1 MPLVHTI
8 IVYDFGRRLAAP
20 ANAPESAH
28 GTLIGQQLPTL
39 VDGSGAPRDHRVMGR
54 RPSRMLTR
62 LYEDAHYLLVNK
74 PAGVPADTGRPNPV
88 SHVPAAVRL
97 LRSES
102 DSEDLRTCYPLDTF
116 ESGVWAFAK
125 TEQAAEQFASR
136 LRDGDVRQEFVAV
149 ARGKYKAHKVAGR
162 REKSSG
168 RSTAPRSRRRDAP
181 LEVTPIKQHP
191 RRALLR
197 CVFRGRRSM
206 DVRVQLQRMRLPVV
220 DDPKFDF
227 RRKGRR
233 RGRLYLHV
241 ERLEFEHPF
250 TGEQVRAI
258 APVPDVFDA
267 VAREETPLEDSLE
280 VALAGRL
287 EWLLDE
293 STNAYRLTDGVA
305 DDVPGLIAD
314 RLGPVVILQVRQGK
328 FDQDEETLQRAAAW
342 YGRRLKVRA
351 VYVKKIPRDRS
362 QPDRH
367 RPKALMDDRPL
378 WGRPAEREVEILEDG
393 IRYVVRPYD
402 GYLTGFFTAHAENRR
417 WVRQQAK
424 GLHVL
429 NLFAYT
435 CGFSVAAA
443 IGDAGTTAS
452 VDVSKK
458 ALEWGKQNFEANGL
472 PLDDHRFY
480 CSDAFEFF
488 KRAERQGL
496 RFDLILLDPPAFARG
511 GKPARVF
518 QVEEHMTPLVG
529 GALKLLK
536 RRGRML
542 VSANFRG
549 VTDKWLR
556 DRVKAAAGRR
566 KCRFPDPPPL
576 PLGFAPERREA
587 ETIVAQF
594 D

>member
-1 MPLVHTI
+1 
-8 IVYDFGRRLAAP
+8 
-20 ANAPESAH
+20 
-28 GTLIGQQLPTL
+28 
-39 VDGSGAPRDHRVMGR
+39 
-54 RPSRMLTR
+54 MLTR

-74 PAGVPADTGRPNPV
+74 PAGVPADAGRPNPTSQV
-88 SHVPAAVRL
+88 LAAVRM
-97 LRSES
+97 LRSKSGS
-102 DSEDLRTCYPLDTF
+102 DDLRTCYPLDTF
-116 ESGVWAFAK
+116 ESGVWGLAK
-125 TEQAAEQFASR
+125 TEQAAEQFAGR
-136 LRDGDVRQEFVAV
+136 LREGDVRQVFVAV
-149 ARGKYKAHKVAGR
+149 ARGKYKAHKVAAQ
-162 REKSSG
+162 REKSSAKA
-168 RSTAPRSRRRDAP
+168 TPPRSNRRETP
-181 LEVTPIKQHP
+181 LDVTPIKQYA

-197 CVFRGRRSM
+197 CVFHGRRSM
-206 DVRVQLQRMRLPVV
+206 DVRVQLQRMHVPVV

-250 TGEQVRAI
+250 TGEPVLAV
-258 APVPDVFDA
+258 APVPDSFDA

-287 EWLLDE
+287 ERLLDE
-293 STNAYRLTDGVA
+293 STNAYRLTDGAA
-305 DDVPGLIAD
+305 DGIPGLIAEL
-314 RLGPVVILQVRQGK
+314 LGPVVILQLRQGK
-328 FDQDEETLQRAAAW
+328 FDEDEEALQRAAAW

-367 RPKALMDDRPL
+367 RPKALMDERPL
-378 WGRPAEREVEILEDG
+378 WGRPVKREVEILEDG

-417 WVRQQAK
+417 WVRRHAK

-443 IGDAGTTAS
+443 IGDAATTAS
-452 VDVSKK
+452 ADVSKK
-458 ALEWGKQNFEANGL
+458 ALEWGKENFEANGL
-472 PLDDHRFY
+472 SLDDHRFY

-488 KRAERQGL
+488 RRAERQGL
-496 RFDLILLDPPAFARG
+496 RFDLIVLDPPAFARG

-518 QVEEHMTPLVG
+518 QVEKHMTPLVS

-556 DRVKAAAGRR
+556 ERVKAATGRR

-576 PLGFAPERREA
+576 PLGFAPERRES
-587 ETIVAQF
+587 ETIVVRF